1 MIFLTCDA
9 WGVLPPVS
17 KLSKEQAMYQFISGY
32 TAKIPGT
39 EMGVMEPQTT
49 FSACFGEAFL
59 PMHPYK
65 YAELL
70 KEKLEKYNTDVWLVN
85 TGWSGGKYKVGKV
98 RRMLK

>member
-9 WGVLPPVS
+9 WGVFPPIS

-39 EMGVMEPQTT
+39 EMGVVEPRTT

-59 PMHPYK
+59 PMHPYQ
-65 YAELL
+65 YAKLL
-70 KEKLEKYNTDVWLVN
+70 K
-85 TGWSGGKYKVGKV
+85 
-98 RRMLK
+98 

>member
-39 EMGVMEPQTT
+39 
-49 FSACFGEAFL
+49 
-59 PMHPYK
+59 
-65 YAELL
+65 
-70 KEKLEKYNTDVWLVN
+70 
-85 TGWSGGKYKVGKV
+85 
-98 RRMLK
+98 